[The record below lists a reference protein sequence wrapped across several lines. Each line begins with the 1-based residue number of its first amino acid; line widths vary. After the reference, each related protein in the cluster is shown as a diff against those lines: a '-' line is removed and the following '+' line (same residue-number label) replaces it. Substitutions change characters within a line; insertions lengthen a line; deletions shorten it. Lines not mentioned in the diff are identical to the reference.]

1 MLPEHLSYTAEHEW
15 ALVTESGAVRFGITD
30 HAQEALGDVVF
41 VTLPDVGDTVTAGAA
56 CGEVE
61 STKSVADIF
70 SPVSGTVTATNETV
84 ITSPETI
91 NSDPYGRGWIAEIT
105 VTAPDPLAGLLTASE
120 YRTQIAGD

>member
-15 ALVTESGAVRFGITD
+15 ALVTESGTVRFGITD
-30 HAQEALGDVVF
+30 HAQDALGDVVF
-41 VTLPDVGDTVTAGAA
+41 VTLPEVGDSVTAGAA

-70 SPVSGTVTATNETV
+70 APVSGTVTATNETV